1 MTTTDLQFFGSKI
14 FMGPKLVFRN
24 LLRTPQKD
32 QTKPNLSS
40 QACLTYQNK
49 STKPNLLNQAY
60 QTIPRK
66 LILPNLPNK
75 TYQVQACPELGTVQ
89 PRLVGIVNQI
99 LWYQHRNGT
108 PSQY

>member
-1 MTTTDLQFFGSKI
+1 MTTTDLQFFGPKI

-89 PRLVGIVNQI
+89 PRLGFFTFSNSLRYHTFV
-99 LWYQHRNGT
+99 
-108 PSQY
+108 